1 MTSAIEV
8 SARYLMDGRWASKR
22 PSRCAEGRSLQ
33 KAPFCI
39 MVVPECW
46 WRTGVAMD
54 ADEMQ
59 VGRTDADGR
68 VQEEPLAG
76 LGHHHHAG
84 HVHHHGHEALHHHHH
99 DEPMS
104 QEEAV
109 RSLLLLGQVALG
121 SQDFESAVE
130 AYASVLKL
138 EQNETASYNLG
149 SLYARGLGVRRD
161 YAEAA
166 RLFHQAELAGNE
178 RAGKLCGKCMLDYVC
193 EGIGQKSAADVYASM
208 AVFVARVY
216 PEASDQKA
224 EVKRGLFA
232 VASTCLAKGEYD
244 EAAKV
249 FRAGAEF
256 GADGYA
262 QYHLAQLYN
271 AGAGLPRDDLA
282 ALYWLDCAVDN
293 GAADVALADR
303 DGMLA
308 AYRASCSALEFCE
321 LMLRLS
327 SWCEKGTPDVPANAE
342 KAARW
347 RAAV

>member
-1 MTSAIEV
+1 
-8 SARYLMDGRWASKR
+8 
-22 PSRCAEGRSLQ
+22 
-33 KAPFCI
+33 
-39 MVVPECW
+39 
-46 WRTGVAMD
+46 MD
-54 ADEMQ
+54 ADEAQMSHAEGE
-59 VGRTDADGR
+59 GRAQGQSLSGHEAHR
-68 VQEEPLAG
+68 HHAG
-76 LGHHHHAG
+76 HGHHHHHHAG
-84 HVHHHGHEALHHHHH
+84 HDGHHH

-109 RSLLLLGQVALG
+109 RSLLVLGQVALG

-138 EQNETASYNLG
+138 EQNETAFYNLG

-161 YAEAA
+161 FAEAA
-166 RLFHQAELAGNE
+166 RLFHQEELLGNE
-178 RAGKLCGKCMLDYVC
+178 RAGKLCGKCMLDFVC
-193 EGIGQKSAADVYASM
+193 EGIEQKSAADVYASM
-208 AVFVARVY
+208 AVFVSRVY

-224 EVKRGLFA
+224 EVNRGLFA
-232 VASTCLAKGEYD
+232 IASTCLAKGEYD

-303 DGMLA
+303 DGMLE

-321 LMLRLS
+321 LMLRLA
-327 SWCEKGTPDVPANAE
+327 SWCEKGTPDVPASPE
-342 KAARW
+342 KAACW